1 MPFRTFPEAKGATVI
16 PGKSRIIVITG
27 ASAGLG
33 RAVAHAFAREGAHI
47 GLLARNR
54 ERLEAARDEVERLGG
69 KALVLVADVA
79 DPEQVEEAAAK
90 VERELGPIDVWVN
103 NAMTSVFSSFKEMT
117 PEEFKR
123 VTEVTYLGAVHGTM
137 AALKRMLP
145 RDRGTVIQVGSALA
159 DRSIPLQSA
168 YCGAKHGMRGFT
180 DSIRCELIHEKSR
193 VHLTMVQL
201 PAMNTPQFDWVK
213 SRLPNKPQP
222 VPPIFQPDVAAEAIV
237 WASKHRRREIYVGLP
252 TVKAMWGNKFIP
264 GLLDLYLGLTG
275 YKSQQT
281 DQPEEPDRPSN
292 LWESV
297 PGPFT
302 AHGRFDDRAKD
313 YSTQVLLARHKWGL
327 GALLAGCSAFAI
339 LFARAG
345 KGGCRCGKPR
355 R

>member
-1 MPFRTFPEAKGATVI
+1 MKAARNRVV
-16 PGKSRIIVITG
+16 VITG
-27 ASAGLG
+27 ASAGVG
-33 RAVAHAFAREGAHI
+33 RATAQAFAREGAHI
-47 GLLARNR
+47 GLFARNQ

-69 KALVLVADVA
+69 KALVLVGDVA
-79 DPEQVEEAAAK
+79 DAGRMEEAAAE
-90 VERELGPIDVWVN
+90 VEREFGPIDVWVN
-103 NAMTSVFSSFKEMT
+103 NAMTSVFSSFQDMT

-137 AALKRMLP
+137 AALKRMLQ
-145 RDRGTVIQVGSALA
+145 RDRGMVIQVGSALS

-180 DSIRCELIHEKSR
+180 DSIRCELIHDKSR

-222 VPPIFQPDVAAEAIV
+222 VPPIFQPDVAADAIV
-237 WASKHRRREIYVGLP
+237 WASHHRRREIYVGMP
-252 TVKAMWGNKFIP
+252 TVMAMWGNQFIP
-264 GLLDLYLGLTG
+264 GLIDIYLGLTG

-281 DQPEEPDRPSN
+281 GQPEEPDRPSN

-302 AHGRFDDRAKD
+302 AHGRFDDRAKG
-313 YSTQVLLARHKWGL
+313 YSTQVWFSQNKWGL
-327 GALLAGCSAFAI
+327 GALMAGCATAAV
-339 LFARAG
+339 LFAKASRSG
-345 KGGCRCGKPR
+345 HRCRRPR

>member
-1 MPFRTFPEAKGATVI
+1 MNGTSGRVV
-16 PGKSRIIVITG
+16 VITG

-33 RAVAHAFAREGAHI
+33 RATARAFAREGAHI
-47 GLLARNR
+47 GLFARNR
-54 ERLEAARDEVERLGG
+54 ERLEAAREEVERLGG
-69 KALVLVADVA
+69 KALVLVGDVA
-79 DPEQVEEAAAK
+79 DARRVEEAADE
-90 VERELGPIDVWVN
+90 VEREFGPIDVWVN

-117 PEEFKR
+117 AEEFRR

-145 RDRGTVIQVGSALA
+145 RNRGMVIQVGSALS

-201 PAMNTPQFDWVK
+201 PAMNTPQFDWVE
-213 SRLPNKPQP
+213 SRLPNRPQP
-222 VPPIFQPDVAAEAIV
+222 VPPIYQPEVAADTIV
-237 WASKHRRREIYVGLP
+237 WASHRRRREIYVGLP
-252 TVKAMWGNKFIP
+252 TLKAMWGNKVAR

-281 DQPEEPDRPSN
+281 DEPERPDRAAN

-297 PGPFT
+297 PGPYG
-302 AHGRFDDRAKD
+302 AHGRFDARSKGF
-313 YSTQVLLARHKWGL
+313 STQVWLSQRKWGL
-327 GALLAGCSAFAI
+327 GALVAGTIAAAAVFSA
-339 LFARAG
+339 ARR
-345 KGGCRCGKPR
+345 KG
-355 R
+355 